1 MKLTSQMLRKI
12 VAEEM
17 KGFGKMTDPEDA
29 KADEVDADG
38 YADTL
43 EKHVDHAKALK
54 TEEARLTRRIKHI
67 REQRVALLRRMV
79 NA

>member
-17 KGFGKMTDPEDA
+17 KGFGKMMDPEDA